1 LSVVTKFIPYKVKT
15 FFKKFRKFNAV
26 NDLDKKLLKYLNFK
40 YGFYI
45 ECGANDGINQSNSW
59 YFEKYKN
66 WKGILIEPIPR
77 LFKELKKNRNC
88 KNIFVN
94 KCLVSKKYN
103 KDYIYITDKNL
114 ASKIEKNSSLKVK
127 ASTLNKILKENNAPK
142 IINLFSLDV
151 EGYEL
156 EVLKGI
162 NFSEYKFEFILIET
176 NKIIKLK
183 RYLQNKNYF
192 LLKRL
197 SDGDFLFKFIK

>member
-1 LSVVTKFIPYKVKT
+1 
-15 FFKKFRKFNAV
+15 
-26 NDLDKKLLKYLNFK
+26 
-40 YGFYI
+40 
-45 ECGANDGINQSNSW
+45 
-59 YFEKYKN
+59 
-66 WKGILIEPIPR
+66 
-77 LFKELKKNRNC
+77 
-88 KNIFVN
+88 
-94 KCLVSKKYN
+94 
-103 KDYIYITDKNL
+103 
-114 ASKIEKNSSLKVK
+114 
-127 ASTLNKILKENNAPK
+127 
-142 IINLFSLDV
+142 V